1 MIATPVLPA
10 LESIPVD
17 AVLADAVVLNWGD
30 LMPEPT
36 TGLIHIEYH
45 VEALGSIEFL
55 KVWASTVRGHWNLIC
70 EYWMRRDASH
80 RSGLHFSNGYKS
92 DGLLRMLDKIMQH
105 QEIFLLGAVPGKDRM
120 LQVAPPTDAER
131 TAASKMMGLF
141 CARLAA

>member
-36 TGLIHIEYH
+36 TVLIHIEYH

-70 EYWMRRDASH
+70 EYWMRSDATH
-80 RSGLHFSNGYKS
+80 RSGLHFSNS
-92 DGLLRMLDKIMQH
+92 
-105 QEIFLLGAVPGKDRM
+105 
-120 LQVAPPTDAER
+120 
-131 TAASKMMGLF
+131 
-141 CARLAA
+141 